1 MKKYILSRLVMTIFV
16 IIAAAALIFVVMYFV
31 PGDPAKILVGSDATY
46 EQYLEKKAQLG
57 LDKPFLVQF
66 GSFMYN
72 TFIKLDMGDSWFRGT
87 SVFGGMAD
95 RIPRTF
101 LLGFL
106 SILVTSLV
114 GVPLGVSAA
123 THHRKWQD
131 KGVITFSMIF
141 MSVPEFWVALLL
153 IIVFSLKLGWLPS
166 FGIGSWKCYILPVV
180 SSALAGVGNTARHT
194 RSCVLDVVHA
204 DYITTARAKGLQ
216 ERLVVYKHMLPNALI
231 PVLTSIGGHFT
242 RCIGGTIV
250 MEKIFSFPG
259 VGLYLTDAINSRD
272 YPIVRGCVIVIAA
285 FTAILMLL
293 LDVAYSYVDPRIKA
307 QYVSQSKKKGR
318 IRNAT

>member
-1 MKKYILSRLVMTIFV
+1 MTVFV
-16 IIAAAALIFVVMYFV
+16 VIAAAALIFTVMYFI
-31 PGDPAKILVGSDATY
+31 PGDPAQILAGADATY
-46 EQYLEKKAQLG
+46 EQYLEVKAQLG
-57 LDKPFLVQF
+57 LDKPFLSQF
-66 GSFMYN
+66 GNFMYN
-72 TFIKLDMGDSWFRGT
+72 TFIKLDMGNSWYRNT
-87 SVFGGMAD
+87 SVFAGMAD
-95 RIPRTF
+95 RIPRTV

-114 GVPLGVSAA
+114 GVPMGITAA

-131 KGVITFSMIF
+131 KGVITFAMVF
-141 MSVPEFWVALLL
+141 MSVPEFWVALIL
-153 IIVFSLKLGWLPS
+153 IIIFSLKLGWLPS
-166 FGIGSWKCYILPVV
+166 FGIGSWTCYILPVI
-180 SSALAGVGNTARHT
+180 SSALAGVGGTARHT

-204 DYITTARAKGLQ
+204 DYVTTARAKGLQ

-231 PVLTSIGGHFT
+231 PVITSIGGHFN

-259 VGLYLTDAINSRD
+259 VGLYLSDAINSRD

-293 LDVAYSYVDPRIKA
+293 VDLAYAYVDPRIKA
-307 QYVSQSKKKGR
+307 QYISQSKKKGR
-318 IRNAT
+318 IRNEA

>member
-1 MKKYILSRLVMTIFV
+1 MGKYVLNRLIMTVFV
-16 IIAAAALIFVVMYFV
+16 VIAAAALIFIVMFFI
-31 PGDPAKILVGSDATY
+31 PGDPAKIIAGSEATV
-46 EQYLEKKAQLG
+46 EMVETTRHQLG

-72 TFIKLDMGDSWFRGT
+72 TFIKFDMGNSWFRGT
-87 SVFGGMAD
+87 SVFGGMVD

-106 SILVTSLV
+106 QIALTSLI
-114 GVPLGVSAA
+114 GVPMGVYAA

-131 KGVITFSMIF
+131 KGVISFTMIF
-141 MSVPEFWVALLL
+141 MSVPEFWVALML
-153 IIVFSLKLGWLPS
+153 IIVFSLNLGWLPS
-166 FGIGSWKCYILPVV
+166 FGVGSWKHYVLPVL
-180 SSALAGVGNTARHT
+180 SGCLAGVGGTARNT
-194 RSCVLDVVHA
+194 RSCVLDVVNA
-204 DYITTARAKGLQ
+204 DYITTARAKGLA

-231 PVLTSIGGHFT
+231 PVITGIGGQFT

-272 YPIVRGCVIVIAA
+272 LPIIRGCVIVIAA

-293 LDVAYSYVDPRIKA
+293 IDLAYGFVDPRVKA
-307 QYVSQSKKKGR
+307 QYVAQSKKKGK
-318 IRNAT
+318 IKNEK